1 MLNNEQLYE
10 AQASGGEMVCTESWK
25 DNTLCKMKTDIIDE
39 SFVNE
44 TDIEDVM
51 NKIKNNDGS
60 LDDVN
65 LNNLEISTEQLL
77 EVVAA
82 MKSNSTVKY
91 FSIANTRANDE
102 VAKACG
108 EMLADNK
115 SLEVFNCE
123 TNFITTNGII
133 AMIEPLRMNTSLVE
147 LRIANQRSKLA
158 NKAEENLM
166 NVMEANNS
174 IKKLGYTF
182 SCPGPRHMV
191 GSFITRN
198 VDLARQKRT
207 GKA

>member
-1 MLNNEQLYE
+1 
-10 AQASGGEMVCTESWK
+10 
-25 DNTLCKMKTDIIDE
+25 
-39 SFVNE
+39 
-44 TDIEDVM
+44 
-51 NKIKNNDGS
+51 
-60 LDDVN
+60 
-65 LNNLEISTEQLL
+65 
-77 EVVAA
+77 
-82 MKSNSTVKY
+82 
-91 FSIANTRANDE
+91 
-102 VAKACG
+102 
-108 EMLADNK
+108 
-115 SLEVFNCE
+115 
-123 TNFITTNGII
+123 
-133 AMIEPLRMNTSLVE
+133 MNTSLVE

>member
-1 MLNNEQLYE
+1 M
-10 AQASGGEMVCTESWK
+10 
-25 DNTLCKMKTDIIDE
+25 
-39 SFVNE
+39 
-44 TDIEDVM
+44 
-51 NKIKNNDGS
+51 
-60 LDDVN
+60 
-65 LNNLEISTEQLL
+65 
-77 EVVAA
+77 
-82 MKSNSTVKY
+82 MKSPKVPPTPL
-91 FSIANTRANDE
+91 FHPPILGHSINLFL
-102 VAKACG
+102 ACG

-133 AMIEPLRMNTSLVE
+133 AMIEPLRYCCLSDQFSFEVNLKTQLKILKFSQFRIFRMNTSLVE

-207 GKA
+207 